1 MSAEPLPLWA
11 RVVGTI
17 PRLIGLTLFAGAA
30 SIGVLSL
37 AACTEDWAVIG
48 ATAVMTAW
56 TLHWAIRLAV
66 FHRFAEES
74 AATRVSKLIQAAGY
88 LVAAAAFGATAFRYG
103 TSYVAWWPFFVAM
116 LFVWGMAV
124 SLRDARAVS

>member
-1 MSAEPLPLWA
+1 MNGEPLPVWA

-17 PRLIGLTLFAGAA
+17 PRLIGLSLFAGAA
-30 SIGVLSL
+30 SIGGL
-37 AACTEDWAVIG
+37 ALAECTEDWTVIG
-48 ATAVMTAW
+48 ATAVMAAW
-56 TLHWAIRLAV
+56 TLHWAIRLAI
-66 FHRFAEES
+66 FHRVAEEK

-88 LVAAAAFGATAFRYG
+88 LVAAAGFGGTAFRYG

-124 SLRDARAVS
+124 SMRDARTT